1 MLDKIRRRLL
11 GTAVLGMA
19 TLQFGLRVRAAAAPE
34 VVAPNVALCR
44 FLTGW
49 QGLDARVVSRAFAAL
64 GGTTPRFE
72 ERAHALWDA
81 ISGAGLKTVQDF
93 RSSPLYLDG
102 ENRETAG
109 KLVAALYLG
118 VVGDGDAA
126 TLVSYEAALM
136 FAPTQDLTPIPSYA
150 IGGPAYWDARA

>member
-1 MLDKIRRRLL
+1 MRRRLL
-11 GTAVLGMA
+11 GTAVLGVA
-19 TLQFGLRVRAAAAPE
+19 ALQCGLRVRAAAAAPE
-34 VVAPNVALCR
+34 AVAPSVALCR

-64 GGTTPRFE
+64 SRMTPGFE
-72 ERAHALWDA
+72 DRAHALWNA
-81 ISGAGLKTVQDF
+81 IAGADLKTVQDF
-93 RSSPLYLDG
+93 RNSPVYLDG
-102 ENRETAG
+102 ENRDTVG
-109 KLVAALYLG
+109 MLVAAIYLG

-150 IGGPAYWDARA
+150 IGGPAYWDARG